1 MTTFQESNARAK
13 LIWRLTKAYTD
24 YHRYVLKAKQLG
36 IDDSL
41 VKRIQAEVTEE
52 LNPAKPKPSRVN

>member
-13 LIWRLTKAYTD
+13 LIWRLTKAYAD

-52 LNPAKPKPSRVN
+52 